1 MQISI
6 GDLGAIAG
14 VLIYRPEWSA
24 NKFRKPHIIS
34 IGYLAFAILVTA
46 YLWTWMTKEN
56 RRRDGV
62 VQSQG
67 EKDSVGGT
75 LDNSHERVE
84 QGDRYVGW
92 RYQT

>member
-24 NKFRKPHIIS
+24 IRYRKPHIIS
-34 IGYLAFAILVTA
+34 IGYLAFALGVTTW
-46 YLWTWMTKEN
+46 LWVWMAREN
-56 RRRDGV
+56 RRRDKLEAER
-62 VQSQG
+62 
-67 EKDSVGGT
+67 EKGFAEEISAEEKVD
-75 LDNSHERVE
+75 

-92 RYQT
+92 RYHT